1 MFHDDGDGKVR
12 LGPGAC
18 LVLAAQLGSVLGNT
32 SCVLVQPHQRQ
43 YLSMPEM
50 TPATDTLEDMF
61 HAHIEAARRAATN
74 GHGGGGGGC
83 GCG

>member
-1 MFHDDGDGKVR
+1 MQDDDTTTMARWTTAV
-12 LGPGAC
+12 L
-18 LVLAAQLGSVLGNT
+18 LVMSTGLGSTG
-32 SCVLVQPHQRQ
+32 CVLVMPQERQ